1 MNFYFGYDK
10 EEIMI
15 INIEAFIICAFVI
28 TVVFLNPLFD
38 NAFIQYADEVFMLY
52 AFFKIFVRYSKIKR
66 SKRNH
71 HIFRV
76 SLVCIISTILIGLLS
91 NLNSN
96 LVSLYP
102 ALIDMIGM
110 IKAPI
115 VFIYVACIC
124 SDITKEKASKFL
136 VFVAKIYI
144 PIVFAFGIIN
154 LVTDIGMTYD
164 IRYGLRTYEFIYRN
178 PAALNEVLFCLLGVI
193 YKELKGKMQLITYSA
208 LVLLSVLMTL
218 RGTALGLI
226 AIFMYLFIIVKKN
239 QPFKLKLSHLV
250 VGGGTAFLVGKNQ
263 FVEYLIEETP
273 RSIMLRN
280 SFIVLKRYFPFG
292 SGFAT
297 YGSDQAFK
305 NYSPLYNQFGYGNI
319 YWLSKEA
326 GYAAN
331 DNFWPMV
338 IGQFGMI
345 GLLAYLILLITQF
358 KFVLTNK
365 VGNNEKLIQI
375 VLFAFLL
382 VSSLGNAIFTSV
394 SGMLIY
400 VFIALLMK
408 SEESI

>member
-1 MNFYFGYDK
+1 
-10 EEIMI
+10 MI
-15 INIEAFIICAFVI
+15 INIESFIICAFAI

-38 NAFIQYADEVFMLY
+38 NALIQYADEIFMLY
-52 AFFKIFVRYSKIKR
+52 AAYKIFVRYSKIKR
-66 SKRNH
+66 SKRNR

-76 SLVCIISTILIGLLS
+76 SLICLISTILIGFLS

-96 LVSLYP
+96 LVSLGP
-102 ALIDMIGM
+102 ALIDMIGI
-110 IKAPI
+110 IKVPI

-124 SDITKEKASKFL
+124 SDSTKEKASKYL
-136 VFVAKIYI
+136 AFVAKIYI
-144 PIVFAFGIIN
+144 PIIFAFGIIN
-154 LVTDIGMTYD
+154 MVTDIGMTYD
-164 IRYGLRTYEFIYRN
+164 TRYGFRTYEFIYRN
-178 PAALNEVLFCLLGVI
+178 PAALNEVLFCLLGAI
-193 YKELKGKMQLITYSA
+193 YKELKGKTKLITYSV
-208 LVLLSVLMTL
+208 LVLLSVLMTF
-218 RGTALGLI
+218 RGAALGLI
-226 AIFMYLFIIVKKN
+226 AIFIYLFVITKRN
-239 QPFKLKLSHLV
+239 QPFKFKLSHLV
-250 VGGGTAFLVGKNQ
+250 VGGGTAFLAGKDQ
-263 FVEYLIEETP
+263 FVEYIVKETP

-280 SFIVLKRYFPFG
+280 AFIVLKRYFPFG

-305 NYSPLYNQFGYGNI
+305 NYSPLYSQFGYGNI

-338 IGQFGMI
+338 IGQFGII
-345 GLLAYLILLITQF
+345 GLFAYIILLITQF
-358 KFVLTNK
+358 RFVLTNK

-375 VLFAFLL
+375 VLFALLL

-408 SEESI
+408 SEEII